1 MQIYDVILIGIAL
14 SIDAMALTI
23 ANCATYK
30 KTLTK
35 KRAMFMPLFF
45 GAFQG
50 IMPLLGFFIGKFLL
64 GFISS
69 IIEYFVSAVFLILAI
84 KIVIDILK
92 ARKCEKGEVENC
104 KITYFTIPILLLQ
117 AVATSID
124 ALVVGVTF
132 FELTFSVYIAVLI
145 IAVITFALVWLSL
158 FFGKKLG
165 SAFGSY
171 AEWVGAGI
179 LLFLAIKNLVQILI

>member
-35 KRAMFMPLFF
+35 KRAMLMPTFFGVFQGVMPLIGFYVGTF
-45 GAFQG
+45 LVGF
-50 IMPLLGFFIGKFLL
+50 LG
-64 GFISS
+64 S
-69 IIEYFVSAVFLILAI
+69 IIEYFVSVVFFLLAV

-92 ARKCEKGEVENC
+92 ERKCKEGKEEHC
-104 KITYFTIPILLLQ
+104 KVVYLTIPMLLLQ

-124 ALVVGVTF
+124 ALVVGITF
-132 FELTFSVYIAVLI
+132 FELTFSVFIAVLI
-145 IAVITFALVWLSL
+145 IAVITFILVWIAL

-165 SAFGSY
+165 AAFGSY
-171 AEWVGAGI
+171 AEWLGVAI
-179 LLFLAIKNLVQILI
+179 LLFLAVKNLIQILI